1 MQPNR
6 KRWAVLV
13 ASLAVVAAGAGWY
26 FVKGNPWAATGS
38 KSTSMPVM
46 PISAVKS
53 ADSTLVAPPPEIEVT
68 IPAEDL
74 ERLHLKF
81 AKVTE
86 TAVKVEVRVPGT
98 VQPNA

>member
-1 MQPNR
+1 M
-6 KRWAVLV
+6 LL

-26 FVKGNPWAATGS
+26 FVKGNPWAATVS
-38 KSTSMPVM
+38 KATNMPGM
-46 PISAVKS
+46 PKSGVPSAAESAV
-53 ADSTLVAPPPEIEVT
+53 VAPPPEMEVT

-74 ERLHLKF
+74 DRLHLKF

-86 TAVKVEVRVPGT
+86 AAVKVEVRVPGT